1 VLLHSQFNL
10 VGHNFQNNNAI
21 VII

>member
-21 VII
+21 AII